1 MPAARE
7 LEHVSVV
14 LVSTRNPL
22 NIGAVARAMS
32 NFGFFSLRLVNPYEP
47 SFREAR
53 SAVGAAQLLASAQ
66 EYTSLADAIADCALV
81 VGTTAVHHRDLQH
94 PVHRLENAAGL
105 IRERLNSGRVALLFG
120 SEKTGL
126 SNDDLSHCHWLLHI
140 ATEQEHLAMNLGQA
154 VAVCLYE
161 LTRSREIETTERSRL
176 SEEAGRVTADELD
189 RLTALWRESL
199 QLSGYIK
206 SGTETASEEKLRR
219 MLRRMDLSAEDAQV
233 WLGMLRQIVWKLRH

>member
-1 MPAARE
+1 
-7 LEHVSVV
+7 
-14 LVSTRNPL
+14 
-22 NIGAVARAMS
+22 MS
-32 NFGFFSLRLVNPYEP
+32 NFGISSLRLVNPYEP

-66 EYTSLADAIADCALV
+66 EYTSLPDAIADCALV

-94 PVHRLENAAGL
+94 PVHRLENAAAL

>member
-1 MPAARE
+1 
-7 LEHVSVV
+7 
-14 LVSTRNPL
+14 
-22 NIGAVARAMS
+22 MS

-53 SAVGAAQLLASAQ
+53 SAVGAAQLLASAR
-66 EYTSLADAIADCALV
+66 EYTSVADAIADCALV

-94 PVHRLENAAGL
+94 PVHRLENAAAL

-161 LTRSREIETTERSRL
+161 LTRNCEIETTGRSGL
-176 SEEAGRVTADELD
+176 AEEAARATADELD

-199 QLSGYIK
+199 QDRK
-206 SGTETASEEKLRR
+206 S
-219 MLRRMDLSAEDAQV
+219 V
-233 WLGMLRQIVWKLRH
+233 V